1 MPLQN
6 TKHDFLCSA
15 ILPLDRRYRTDQPFA
30 RNTLLGEWLTDT
42 MDERGFSLEGKK
54 CAQVFSNK
62 GYISCVYLMD
72 SKNKLG
78 DTFIYLCQEFGVP
91 KKLTFNGS

>member
-1 MPLQN
+1 
-6 TKHDFLCSA
+6 
-15 ILPLDRRYRTDQPFA
+15 
-30 RNTLLGEWLTDT
+30 
-42 MDERGFSLEGKK
+42 MDERGFSLEGKN

-62 GYISCVYLMD
+62 VYFSCVYPMD